1 MGTFLAASFFLLIT
15 PGPGV
20 LTVAGN
26 GAGYG
31 FRSGIA
37 YAVGV
42 VLGSLI
48 VMGMVAS
55 GLAALVF
62 SIPFVREVLLGA
74 SLCYL
79 LYLAFRIATSG
90 GRVALIETDKPLG
103 FFNGILLSLINPKAY
118 AVMTTLI
125 GGFKF
130 YPESVGLE
138 FALKLV
144 LFSSLSFPIHFFWLW
159 VGASLKKLPFS
170 GGQQRAINIAMAVS
184 MLAVVGLAIYFEGR
198 R

>member
-1 MGTFLAASFFLLIT
+1 MAAFLAAAFFLLVT

-31 FRSGIA
+31 FRAGVA

-55 GLAALVF
+55 GLAALILSV
-62 SIPFVREVLLGA
+62 PYVRETLLAG
-74 SLCYL
+74 SLGYL

-90 GRVALIETDKPLG
+90 GRVALMESDRPLG
-103 FFNGILLSLINPKAY
+103 FFNGAALSLINPKAY
-118 AVMTTLI
+118 AVFTTLT

-130 YPESVGLE
+130 MPDAPAIE
-138 FALKLV
+138 FLIKLA
-144 LFSSLSFPIHFFWLW
+144 LFSSLSFPIHLLWLW
-159 VGASLKKLPFS
+159 IGASLKKLALSPD
-170 GGQQRAINIAMAVS
+170 QQRAINVCMAIS
-184 MLAVVGLAIYFEGR
+184 MLAVVGLAVFYEYR
-198 R
+198 